1 MNISKLI
8 DGIGALYLGILL
20 TLFTTFLMGCSFQ
33 VGIDWHG
40 ETGVDKRV
48 QTVLAKEDKPRAQS
62 AVNKGGY

>member
-1 MNISKLI
+1 MKTSKVI
-8 DGIGALYLGILL
+8 DSLGALYLGILL
-20 TLFTTFLMGCSFQ
+20 TLFATYLTGCSFQ

-48 QTVLAKEDKPRAQS
+48 QTALAKEDKPRAQS